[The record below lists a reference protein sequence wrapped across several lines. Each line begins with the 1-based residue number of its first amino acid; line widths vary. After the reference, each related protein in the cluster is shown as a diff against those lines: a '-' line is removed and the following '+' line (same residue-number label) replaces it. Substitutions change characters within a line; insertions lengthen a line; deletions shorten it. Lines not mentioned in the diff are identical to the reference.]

1 MQSGHS
7 RSRGVLLA
15 SILMLAAPTLTT
27 GTPKKQHVPIAV
39 VPAKPEDVSTIEAI
53 VRADYESISG
63 GVGVARDWSRDL
75 SLFDPHARSFVVWKN
90 EKTGALETS
99 TPTPQEYADEVN
111 AFAVQ
116 TGFVERETSHEI
128 RRFGNVATVF
138 SAYEGKL
145 SSTGEL
151 YTRGV
156 NVYQLYFDGKRW
168 WISSVSWGGE
178 NMIGEIPRELLPSK
192 GP

>member
-1 MQSGHS
+1 MKSRQSSLG
-7 RSRGVLLA
+7 GALLA
-15 SILMLAAPTLTT
+15 SILMLSPTVTTGAPT
-27 GTPKKQHVPIAV
+27 KSHVPIAI

-63 GVGVARDWSRDL
+63 GVGVARAWGRDL
-75 SLFDPHARSFVVWKN
+75 SLYDPHARSFVVWKN
-90 EKTGALETS
+90 EKTGALEAW
-99 TPTPQEYADEVN
+99 TPTLQEYADEAN
-111 AFAVQ
+111 AHFVQ

-168 WISSVSWGGE
+168 WISSVSWDGE
-178 NMIGEIPRELLPSK
+178 SMIGEIPRELLPSK

>member
-7 RSRGVLLA
+7 RSGGVFLA
-15 SILMLAAPTLTT
+15 FILMLAPPALAT
-27 GTPKKQHVPIAV
+27 GTPKKPHVPIAI
-39 VPAKPEDVSTIEAI
+39 VPAKPEDVSNIEAI
-53 VRADYESISG
+53 IKADYESISG
-63 GVGVARDWSRDL
+63 GVGVSRDWGRDL
-75 SLFDPHARSFVVWKN
+75 SLYDPHARSFVVWKN
-90 EKTGALETS
+90 SKTGALETW
-99 TPTPQEYADEVN
+99 TPTQQEYADEAN
-111 AFAVQ
+111 AHFVQ
-116 TGFVERETSHEI
+116 TGFVERETSHQI

-168 WISSVSWGGE
+168 WISSISWDAE
-178 NMIGEIPRELLPSK
+178 RLIGEIPRDLSQSK